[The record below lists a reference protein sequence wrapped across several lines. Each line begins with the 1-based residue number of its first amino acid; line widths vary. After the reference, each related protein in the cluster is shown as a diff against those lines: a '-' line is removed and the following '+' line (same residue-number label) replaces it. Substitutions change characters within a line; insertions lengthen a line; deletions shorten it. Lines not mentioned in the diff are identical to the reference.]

1 MKILVDEDV
10 PFQTVQTLREI
21 GYDVHDMRGK
31 PDEGMKDA
39 LLWDIAQSE
48 GRLLITTDKGFAGH
62 RGDTPYGILV
72 VRLRQP
78 NRHKIHQWAIQAIT
92 IFDDKEWPDLLQE
105 LIPEN
110 DVESITN

>member
-39 LLWDIAQSE
+39 LLMGYS
-48 GRLLITTDKGFAGH
+48 TK
-62 RGDTPYGILV
+62 
-72 VRLRQP
+72 
-78 NRHKIHQWAIQAIT
+78 
-92 IFDDKEWPDLLQE
+92 
-105 LIPEN
+105 
-110 DVESITN
+110 